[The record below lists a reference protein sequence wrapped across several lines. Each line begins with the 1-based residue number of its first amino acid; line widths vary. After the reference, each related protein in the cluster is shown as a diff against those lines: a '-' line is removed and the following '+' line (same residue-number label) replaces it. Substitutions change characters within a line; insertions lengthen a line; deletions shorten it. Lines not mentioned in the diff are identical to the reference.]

1 MKHLLPALLLALA
14 ALPAAAQGTDTL
26 ITITAS
32 APRASNRCGAQEA
45 DFSLRAERDLTLEQ
59 RTITGYNDGFT
70 YGKRT
75 SSAMKRGDT
84 QKLNVCISEGIP
96 ALEICAKADG
106 QEKCWTPAYSGEDGS
121 LVLAPG
127 FASAPAQGAGT
138 LITIDGGAV
147 RSGDSCGRAD
157 FTLRAERP
165 LTLVQRTI
173 NEVNDDGTPTYGS
186 STSSAMKRGDTQKL
200 TACTYDDVLEICA
213 TPEGGGKEQCWR
225 PFNSRYSLT
234 VAPGFALA
242 AAPAS
247 LDAAALQGAWD
258 DKVSG
263 RCHMSIVRTR
273 GDEVEVRVNWADG
286 AAVDNV
292 WTFSGRWDKAQQ
304 QLAYTDGLRV
314 RRESQDGGKT
324 TETVQWSGGTGTLR
338 YEGGALYWHDAKEQV
353 CKECIFQRGNN

>member
-1 MKHLLPALLLALA
+1 MKHLLPALLCAFA
-14 ALPAAAQGTDTL
+14 ALPAAAQQADTL
-26 ITITAS
+26 ITVEGG

-59 RTITGYNDGFT
+59 RAITGYNDGFT
-70 YGKRT
+70 YGNRT

-127 FASAPAQGAGT
+127 FALATATAP
-138 LITIDGGAV
+138 
-147 RSGDSCGRAD
+147 
-157 FTLRAERP
+157 
-165 LTLVQRTI
+165 
-173 NEVNDDGTPTYGS
+173 
-186 STSSAMKRGDTQKL
+186 
-200 TACTYDDVLEICA
+200 
-213 TPEGGGKEQCWR
+213 
-225 PFNSRYSLT
+225 
-234 VAPGFALA
+234 
-242 AAPAS
+242 
-247 LDAAALQGAWD
+247 DAAALQGAWD

-324 TETVQWSGGTGTLR
+324 TETVQWSGGTGTLQWR
-338 YEGGALYWHDAKEQV
+338 DGALYWHDAKEQT
-353 CKECIFQRGNN
+353 CKDCIFQRVP